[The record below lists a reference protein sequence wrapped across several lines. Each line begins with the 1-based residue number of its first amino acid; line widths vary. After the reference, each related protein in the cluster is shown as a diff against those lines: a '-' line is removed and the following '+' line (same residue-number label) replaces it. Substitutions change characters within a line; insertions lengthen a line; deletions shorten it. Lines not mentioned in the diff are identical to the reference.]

1 MLHHYVM
8 LCYVLLCYFMLCYV
22 MICYVMLCYAML
34 CYVMLCYVML
44 CYVVYYL
51 QIQYMY
57 YLLGYKL
64 LSEYPEDYNKLRY
77 QKMPC
82 KYITLYCVN
91 TNSFLSTSQ
100 LKWETS
106 STVPLWRVF
115 LALEETICHISESGI
130 YT

>member
-1 MLHHYVM
+1 
-8 LCYVLLCYFMLCYV
+8 
-22 MICYVMLCYAML
+22 ML

-44 CYVVYYL
+44 CYVVYDL

-91 TNSFLSTSQ
+91 TNSCFKYVTVVVGKFQ
-100 LKWETS
+100 HS
-106 STVPLWRVF
+106 ST
-115 LALEETICHISESGI
+115 LASISCVR
-130 YT
+130 